1 MNRQLIRFIIVFI
14 LLVSSG
20 FSYANVISAG
30 RWTHLGEYIDSNPTY
45 PAGLGVENIVAF
57 AVNLDR
63 TFYTYFDNGKVY
75 RGDYDSL
82 EGTQQ
87 PVTYYTAPGKH
98 YTDIVA
104 VAFTETDYKSVTW
117 FKDGTYVVG
126 NYYDLDAYTGTAK
139 RFTTGEAGHYGLLSN
154 IVGMGI
160 HNYTGEVY
168 TWYKNGNFSI
178 GNPGNLTA
186 YSSPAPYVIEQ
197 GYGDVFGID
206 FIGTDGSVVAI
217 HHGDEKYRVSYTIG
231 EEEHLDS
238 GQIDISHAVTPH
250 NWKPEGI
257 VAISVWHSNGGG
269 VSGNNEIIVTWFD
282 NGYFSQGTYD
292 DLGLYGIH
300 EYSLEG
306 GFEQDCEGYNLDDII
321 DIGINKEGY
330 TFTFFNNGIYAEG
343 NFENLCSY
351 DFNEFESLSSTMTY
365 LIGIGVDYGT
375 DVYAWHSDNDG
386 SRRFEMTIGSPDELG
401 SYFGPMQATLPKTK
415 STGDIIGI
423 GMMYEGRQPVTYYKL
438 Y

>member
-1 MNRQLIRFIIVFI
+1 MHSAVQIGNQIDPTRQ
-14 LLVSSG
+14 SSRG
-20 FSYANVISAG
+20 LPHGY
-30 RWTHLGEYIDSNPTY
+30 RWKVHID
-45 PAGLGVENIVAF
+45 
-57 AVNLDR
+57 R
-63 TFYTYFDNGKVY
+63 KFYTYFDNGKVY

-139 RFTTGEAGHYGLLSN
+139 RYNVPFAHGGFHVYEPSN

-160 HNYTGEVY
+160 HKYTGKVY
-168 TWYKNGNFSI
+168 TWFKNGHFSI
-178 GNPGNLTA
+178 GNPGNLAA
-186 YSSPAPYVIEQ
+186 YSAPAPYVIEQ
-197 GYGDVFGID
+197 GDGDVYGID
-206 FIGTDGSVVAI
+206 FIGTDGSVIAI
-217 HHGDEKYRVSYTIG
+217 HNGDETYRVSYTFGESEQLDNGYIG
-231 EEEHLDS
+231 I
-238 GQIDISHAVTPH
+238 QHAVTPH
-250 NWKPEGI
+250 NWKPESI
-257 VAISVWHSNGGG
+257 VAMSVWHSSTGGING
-269 VSGNNEIIVTWFD
+269 NDEIIVTWFD
-282 NGYFSQGTYD
+282 NGYFAQGTYD

-300 EYSLEG
+300 EYSLG
-306 GFEQDCEGYNLDDII
+306 GSFGQDCKEEGYNLDDII

-330 TFTFFNNGIYAEG
+330 TYTFFNNGIYAES
-343 NFENLCSY
+343 NFEDLCNY
-351 DFNEFESLSSTMTY
+351 DFNEFESLSSTMTF

-375 DVYAWHSDNDG
+375 DVFAWYTDNDG

-401 SYFGPMQATLPKTK
+401 SYSGPMQATLPKTK
-415 STGDIIGI
+415 SIRDIIAI
-423 GMMYEGRQPVTYYKL
+423 GMMYGGRQPVTYYKL